1 MSDCGCGSCGSCGNT
16 PKMNGT
22 EVTLLSGTKH
32 SHSRQNG
39 SESKSDLYMVLG
51 ATAVIAVV
59 AALMAKK

>member
-22 EVTLLSGTKH
+22 EVTILSGTQRT
-32 SHSRQNG
+32 RQNG
-39 SESKSDLYMVLG
+39 GDSKSDLYMVLG

-59 AALMAKK
+59 AVLMAKK